1 MLQRPLT
8 LPVALSSW
16 QRALPHCVHQTAK
29 YGRDLHL
36 QLQQSTT
43 WQTQQQEPATP
54 RHSLHKGIN
63 CTKALHS
70 LDAMDILGATNERSL
85 FFFPDSNSTQS
96 QTQEMCLGTRSE
108 TSMWNFHICFC
119 KKTVIMNSSL
129 VHPAASWSVWPSPSP
144 TGGGQ
149 RGSRVLPSSTLPRS
163 LESH

>member
-1 MLQRPLT
+1 MKIRRNNTGHGTTRDLT
-8 LPVALSSW
+8 LLITFDKKDHQNLWKKQKEKQYRLTTLKCLHAAKAADAACSTW

-85 FFFPDSNSTQS
+85 FFFLDSNSTQS
-96 QTQEMCLGTRSE
+96 QTQEMCFGTRSE
-108 TSMWNFHICFC
+108 TSM
-119 KKTVIMNSSL
+119 
-129 VHPAASWSVWPSPSP
+129 
-144 TGGGQ
+144 
-149 RGSRVLPSSTLPRS
+149 
-163 LESH
+163 